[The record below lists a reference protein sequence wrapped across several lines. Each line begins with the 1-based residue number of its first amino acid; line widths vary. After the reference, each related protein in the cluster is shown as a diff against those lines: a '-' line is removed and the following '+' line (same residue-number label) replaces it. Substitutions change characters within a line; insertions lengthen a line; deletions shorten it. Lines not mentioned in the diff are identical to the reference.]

1 MTALHIQS
9 ASNQFAIANNHYE
22 ALRIVVVRKNSCE
35 RGVSSA
41 IPVEH
46 LPPSIRRVVKSHIE
60 RFLTEIDFAIRDAKS
75 ASKMQASFAPPDFTY

>member
-1 MTALHIQS
+1 MTASYIQS
-9 ASNQFAIANNHYE
+9 ASNQCAIASSHYE

-75 ASKMQASFAPPDFTY
+75 VSKMQVALAPPDFTY